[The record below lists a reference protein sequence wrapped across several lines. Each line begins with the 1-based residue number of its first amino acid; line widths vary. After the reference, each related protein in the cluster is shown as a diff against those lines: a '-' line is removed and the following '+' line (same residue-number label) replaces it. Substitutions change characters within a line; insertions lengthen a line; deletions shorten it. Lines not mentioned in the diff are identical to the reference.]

1 MIATSWICFC
11 FFHKKKRKGKKQS
24 GISTNPRAGKQPF
37 SAGDKNPITASVTS
51 EMSIAGARLERGDVD
66 MAWNMSKRKGSQMLT
81 KHWALEEASDCC
93 ALA

>member
-11 FFHKKKRKGKKQS
+11 FFTKKRKGKKKS
-24 GISTNPRAGKQPF
+24 GISTNPRAGKQLF
-37 SAGDKNPITASVTS
+37 SAGDKNPIMASMTS
-51 EMSIAGARLERGDVD
+51 EVSIAGARLERGDVD

-81 KHWALEEASDCC
+81 KHWALEEISDCC

>member
-11 FFHKKKRKGKKQS
+11 FSQKKVKNKKKKS

-37 SAGDKNPITASVTS
+37 SAGDKNPIVASVTS
-51 EMSIAGARLERGDVD
+51 EMSIAGARLERGDMD
-66 MAWNMSKRKGSQMLT
+66 MAWNISKRKGNQMLT
-81 KHWALEEASDCC
+81 KHWALEVTSDCC